1 MKKGWTS
8 DFEDAALLET
18 VEEDES
24 LTTRMLAEQFDVDH
38 STIVGRLKKLR
49 KFGNK
54 YNMRLGPHSMK
65 QIRRQ
70 RGWTSTFEYEE
81 MLRMNPMS
89 KKKRQSLVS
98 VEFKLINASKFARTL
113 AFV

>member
-1 MKKGWTS
+1 
-8 DFEDAALLET
+8 
-18 VEEDES
+18 
-24 LTTRMLAEQFDVDH
+24 
-38 STIVGRLKKLR
+38 
-49 KFGNK
+49 
-54 YNMRLGPHSMK
+54 MRLGPHSMT

-89 KKKRQSLVS
+89 RKKRHSLVS
-98 VEFKLINASKFARTL
+98 VEFKLINASKFARTI